1 MLIQKK
7 KLIKIKYLNKD
18 KNILNKKIE
27 YIKKYKLLKKKDN
40 KYYCI
45 NHLKK
50 LL

>member
-27 YIKKYKLLKKKDN
+27 YIKKYKLLKKKG
-40 KYYCI
+40 
-45 NHLKK
+45 
-50 LL
+50 